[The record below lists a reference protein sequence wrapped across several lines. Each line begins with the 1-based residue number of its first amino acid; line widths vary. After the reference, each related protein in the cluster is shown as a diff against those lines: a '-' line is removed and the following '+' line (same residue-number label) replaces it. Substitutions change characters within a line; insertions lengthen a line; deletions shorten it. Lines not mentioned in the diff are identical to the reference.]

1 MFLLTKVH
9 SHLYEDRSL
18 FFNHIYEDFLKWFM
32 GTLVFSTLHCRNFS
46 FFLFSIFFSS
56 RTQKTQIREY
66 VTFFHSRCSVRV
78 FSCFCLLIWV
88 LCFRLVVFL
97 CFLCFSVLLVR
108 ARSFCK
114 KTTIKSLKLLC

>member
-18 FFNHIYEDFLKWFM
+18 FFNHIYEEFLKWFM

-66 VTFFHSRCSVRV
+66 VTFFHSDVPYMYFHV
-78 FSCFCLLIWV
+78 FVCLFGFCAFVWLCFCAFCV
-88 LCFRLVVFL
+88 FRCFWCVPDLFV
-97 CFLCFSVLLVR
+97 
-108 ARSFCK
+108 K
-114 KTTIKSLKLLC
+114 KQQ